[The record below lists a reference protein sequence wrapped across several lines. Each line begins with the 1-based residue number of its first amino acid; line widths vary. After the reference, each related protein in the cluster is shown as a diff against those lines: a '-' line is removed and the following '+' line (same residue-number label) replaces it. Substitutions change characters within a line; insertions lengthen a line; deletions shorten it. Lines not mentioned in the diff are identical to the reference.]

1 MNRGEDMNA
10 KLKAARRAKGLT
22 QADMAAMLGYRSK
35 SGYAMVENGKNTP
48 PLDVALAIARIVGQ
62 DVETLFQRD
71 KE

>member
-1 MNRGEDMNA
+1 MNA